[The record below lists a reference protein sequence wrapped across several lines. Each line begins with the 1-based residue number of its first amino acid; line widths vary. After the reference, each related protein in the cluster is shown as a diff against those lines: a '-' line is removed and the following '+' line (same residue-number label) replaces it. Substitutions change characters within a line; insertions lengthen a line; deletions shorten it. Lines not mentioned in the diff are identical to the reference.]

1 MNLKI
6 AVLGLFLVGC
16 GGGDPDVYDAWGTKS
31 LWQYQADC
39 LSISSWFKAKPEVLT
54 ANAQLAKA
62 LMEPTVGDF
71 CKRFSGVYIE
81 MVDKQHW
88 AMDKKNECWG
98 SYNVFQGIRINN
110 RLENLVHE
118 FFHVVDAQEL
128 KTDSYKHP
136 HWDTNG
142 RDALNFEYVKGLNID
157 FRLED

>member
-16 GGGDPDVYDAWGTKS
+16 GSGDPDVYDAWGTKS

-54 ANAQLAKA
+54 DNVQLAKA

-71 CKRFSGVYIE
+71 CKRFSGTYIE
-81 MVDKQHW
+81 MVDKVSW
-88 AMDKKNECWG
+88 KMNKDTECWG

-110 RLENLVHE
+110 RLQNLLHE
-118 FFHVVDAQEL
+118 LFHTLDAQEL
-128 KTDSYKHP
+128 KTDSHKHP
-136 HWDTNG
+136 HWNTNG
-142 RDALNFEYVKGLNID
+142 RDALNQIYLDAMNPEV
-157 FRLED
+157 RLVD